1 MNFLNVR
8 NFGAARTAFL
18 GNHGRGD
25 RFLLWHCLHYWR
37 ASPKFPIP
45 IHNLPTMNVRLT
57 KEQKIKV
64 LNSADIYA
72 IMQQVM
78 LRENKIRRNQEHF
91 WVVGLNNNNKI
102 LFVELI
108 GLGASNR
115 VNADPPDVFRMAI
128 YKLASKL
135 ILVHNHP
142 SGSHEVTD
150 ADLNFTDHMLKVG
163 KLIHVE
169 VLDHLV
175 ITETSYTSFEDRGIM
190 NQLRKSGFYEVTGP
204 EKKELEA
211 FKLETE
217 RKRAKK
223 EGLKEVA
230 RNMKAKGYDEA
241 IIKELTG
248 LSKKE
253 IGGI

>member
-1 MNFLNVR
+1 
-8 NFGAARTAFL
+8 
-18 GNHGRGD
+18 
-25 RFLLWHCLHYWR
+25 
-37 ASPKFPIP
+37 
-45 IHNLPTMNVRLT
+45 MNVRLT
-57 KEQKIKV
+57 KDQKIQV

-72 IMQQVM
+72 IMQQVL

-91 WVVGLNNNNKI
+91 WVVGLNHNNKI

-142 SGSHEVTD
+142 SGTHEVTD
-150 ADLNFTDHMLKVG
+150 ADITFTDHMLKVG
-163 KLIHVE
+163 KLIKVE

-175 ITETSYTSFEDRGIM
+175 ITETHYTSFADQGVMDEL
-190 NQLRKSGFYEVTGP
+190 QKSGLFEIMGP
-204 EKKELEA
+204 EKQELEQ
-211 FKLETE
+211 FKIDTE
-217 RKRAKK
+217 KKRAVKEERLKVAKSLKASGMSDEDIKK
-223 EGLKEVA
+223 HTGLGLKV
-230 RNMKAKGYDEA
+230 
-241 IIKELTG
+241 
-248 LSKKE
+248 

>member
-1 MNFLNVR
+1 
-8 NFGAARTAFL
+8 
-18 GNHGRGD
+18 
-25 RFLLWHCLHYWR
+25 
-37 ASPKFPIP
+37 
-45 IHNLPTMNVRLT
+45 MNVRLT

-72 IMQQVM
+72 IMQQVL

-91 WVVGLNNNNKI
+91 WVVGLNHNNKI

-150 ADLNFTDHMLKVG
+150 ADITFTDHMLKAG
-163 KLIHVE
+163 KLIKVE

-175 ITETSYTSFEDRGIM
+175 ITETHYTSFADQGVMDELLKNGLFEIM
-190 NQLRKSGFYEVTGP
+190 GP
-204 EKKELEA
+204 EKQELEQFKIDTEKKRAEKEKTISIAKELILQNVDIEII
-211 FKLETE
+211 
-217 RKRAKK
+217 KRA
-223 EGLKEVA
+223 
-230 RNMKAKGYDEA
+230 
-241 IIKELTG
+241 TG
-248 LSKKE
+248 LNDSQIMKLKNKE
-253 IGGI
+253 

>member
-1 MNFLNVR
+1 
-8 NFGAARTAFL
+8 
-18 GNHGRGD
+18 
-25 RFLLWHCLHYWR
+25 
-37 ASPKFPIP
+37 
-45 IHNLPTMNVRLT
+45 MNVRLT
-57 KEQKIKV
+57 KEQKIQV

-72 IMQQVM
+72 IMQQVL

-91 WVVGLNNNNKI
+91 WVVGLNHNNKI

-150 ADLNFTDHMLKVG
+150 ADITFTDHMLKVG
-163 KLIHVE
+163 KLIKVE

-175 ITETSYTSFEDRGIM
+175 ITETNYTSFTDQGVMDEL
-190 NQLRKSGFYEVTGP
+190 QKSGLFEIMGP
-204 EKKELEA
+204 EKQELEQ
-211 FKLETE
+211 FKIETE
-217 RKRAKK
+217 KKRARKEELLKVAKK
-223 EGLKEVA
+223 MKGEGLTDDV
-230 RNMKAKGYDEA
+230 
-241 IIKELTG
+241 IKKVTG
-248 LSKKE
+248 LSLKT

>member
-1 MNFLNVR
+1 
-8 NFGAARTAFL
+8 
-18 GNHGRGD
+18 
-25 RFLLWHCLHYWR
+25 
-37 ASPKFPIP
+37 
-45 IHNLPTMNVRLT
+45 MNVRLT
-57 KEQKIKV
+57 KDQKIQV

-72 IMQQVM
+72 IMQQVL

-91 WVVGLNNNNKI
+91 WVVGLNHNNKI

-108 GLGASNR
+108 GLGASNH

-142 SGSHEVTD
+142 CGSHEVTD
-150 ADLNFTDHMLKVG
+150 ADITFTDHMLKVG
-163 KLIHVE
+163 KLIKVE

-175 ITETSYTSFEDRGIM
+175 ITETHYTSFADQGVMDE
-190 NQLRKSGFYEVTGP
+190 LKKSGLFEIMGP
-204 EKKELEA
+204 EKQELEQ
-211 FKLETE
+211 FKIETE
-217 RKRAKK
+217 KKRARKEELLKVAKK
-223 EGLKEVA
+223 MKGEGLTDEV
-230 RNMKAKGYDEA
+230 
-241 IIKELTG
+241 IKKVTG

>member
-1 MNFLNVR
+1 MALTIVISKIVKWGHTGTPKDYLVPQWAYFCFSR
-8 NFGAARTAFL
+8 G
-18 GNHGRGD
+18 HG
-25 RFLLWHCLHYWR
+25 L
-37 ASPKFPIP
+37 PFPDP
-45 IHNLPTMNVRLT
+45 NYKTPTMNVRLT

-64 LNSADIYA
+64 LNSVDIYA
-72 IMQQVM
+72 IMQQVL

-91 WVVGLNNNNKI
+91 WVVGLNHNNKI

-150 ADLNFTDHMLKVG
+150 ADITFTDHMLKVG
-163 KLIHVE
+163 KLIKVE

-175 ITETSYTSFEDRGIM
+175 ITETNYTSFADQGVMDEL
-190 NQLRKSGFYEVTGP
+190 QKSGLFEIMGP
-204 EKKELEA
+204 EKQELEQ
-211 FKLETE
+211 FKIDTE
-217 RKRAKK
+217 KKRAEKEKALDIAKK
-223 EGLKEVA
+223 LKAQGVNNE
-230 RNMKAKGYDEA
+230 
-241 IIKELTG
+241 IIKKATG
-248 LSKKE
+248 LSLKE

>member
-1 MNFLNVR
+1 MYETLGQR
-8 NFGAARTAFL
+8 ALLFL
-18 GNHGRGD
+18 GNHGQAH
-25 RFLLWHCLHYWR
+25 RFLLWRHLHYWR

-45 IHNLPTMNVRLT
+45 THNLPTMNVRLT

-72 IMQQVM
+72 IMQQVL

-91 WVVGLNNNNKI
+91 WVVGLNQNNKI

-190 NQLRKSGFYEVTGP
+190 NQLRKSGFFEITGP
-204 EKKELEA
+204 EKKELEE
-211 FKLETE
+211 FKIETE
-217 RKRAKK
+217 KKRAEKEKALDIAKK
-223 EGLKEVA
+223 MKED
-230 RNMKAKGYDEA
+230 GIDLDT
-241 IIKELTG
+241 IKKYTG

>member
-1 MNFLNVR
+1 
-8 NFGAARTAFL
+8 
-18 GNHGRGD
+18 
-25 RFLLWHCLHYWR
+25 
-37 ASPKFPIP
+37 
-45 IHNLPTMNVRLT
+45 MNVRLT

-72 IMQQVM
+72 IMQQVL

-91 WVVGLNNNNKI
+91 WVVGLNHNNKI

-150 ADLNFTDHMLKVG
+150 ADITFTDHMLKVG
-163 KLIHVE
+163 KLIKVE

-175 ITETSYTSFEDRGIM
+175 ITETNYTSFADQGVMDEL
-190 NQLRKSGFYEVTGP
+190 QKSGLFEIMGP
-204 EKKELEA
+204 EKQELEQ
-211 FKLETE
+211 FKIDTE
-217 RKRAKK
+217 KKRAEKEKAISIAKK
-223 EGLKEVA
+223 MKSDGLD
-230 RNMKAKGYDEA
+230 DET
-241 IIKELTG
+241 IKKYTG
-248 LSKKE
+248 LSLKV

>member
-1 MNFLNVR
+1 
-8 NFGAARTAFL
+8 
-18 GNHGRGD
+18 
-25 RFLLWHCLHYWR
+25 
-37 ASPKFPIP
+37 
-45 IHNLPTMNVRLT
+45 MNVRLT
-57 KEQKIKV
+57 QEQKIKV

-72 IMQQVM
+72 IMQQVL

-91 WVVGLNNNNKI
+91 WVVGLNHNNKI

-128 YKLASKL
+128 YKLAGKL

-150 ADLNFTDHMLKVG
+150 ADITFTDHMLKAG
-163 KLIHVE
+163 KLIKVE

-175 ITETSYTSFEDRGIM
+175 ITETNYTSFADQGVMDEMKKNGLFEIM
-190 NQLRKSGFYEVTGP
+190 GP
-204 EKKELEA
+204 ERQELEQ
-211 FKLETE
+211 FKIDTE
-217 RKRAKK
+217 KKRAEKEKAISIAKSLKASGMSDADIKK
-223 EGLKEVA
+223 H
-230 RNMKAKGYDEA
+230 
-241 IIKELTG
+241 TG
-248 LSKKE
+248 LSLKV

>member
-1 MNFLNVR
+1 
-8 NFGAARTAFL
+8 
-18 GNHGRGD
+18 
-25 RFLLWHCLHYWR
+25 
-37 ASPKFPIP
+37 
-45 IHNLPTMNVRLT
+45 MNVRLT

-64 LNSADIYA
+64 LNSVDIYA
-72 IMQQVM
+72 IMQQVL

-91 WVVGLNNNNKI
+91 WVVGLNHNNKI

-142 SGSHEVTD
+142 SGTHEVTD
-150 ADLNFTDHMLKVG
+150 ADITFTDHMLKVG
-163 KLIHVE
+163 KLIKVE

-175 ITETSYTSFEDRGIM
+175 ITETNYTSFADQGVMDEL
-190 NQLRKSGFYEVTGP
+190 QKSGLFEIMGP
-204 EKKELEA
+204 EKQELEQ
-211 FKLETE
+211 FKIDTE
-217 RKRAKK
+217 KKRARKEELQK
-223 EGLKEVA
+223 VAQRMKGEGLTDEV
-230 RNMKAKGYDEA
+230 
-241 IIKELTG
+241 IKKVTG
-248 LSKKE
+248 LSLKE

>member
-1 MNFLNVR
+1 
-8 NFGAARTAFL
+8 
-18 GNHGRGD
+18 
-25 RFLLWHCLHYWR
+25 
-37 ASPKFPIP
+37 
-45 IHNLPTMNVRLT
+45 MNVRLT
-57 KEQKIKV
+57 QEQKIKV

-72 IMQQVM
+72 IMQQVL

-91 WVVGLNNNNKI
+91 WVVGLNHNNKI

-142 SGSHEVTD
+142 SGTHEATE
-150 ADLNFTDHMLKVG
+150 ADLTFTDHMLKVG
-163 KLIHVE
+163 KLIKVE

-175 ITETSYTSFEDRGIM
+175 ITETNYTSFADQGVMDEL
-190 NQLRKSGFYEVTGP
+190 QKSGLFEIMGP
-204 EKKELEA
+204 EKQELVKMDTEKE
-211 FKLETE
+211 
-217 RKRAKK
+217 RAEKEKAISIAKSLKASGMSDADIKK
-223 EGLKEVA
+223 H
-230 RNMKAKGYDEA
+230 
-241 IIKELTG
+241 TG
-248 LSKKE
+248 LGLKE

>member
-1 MNFLNVR
+1 
-8 NFGAARTAFL
+8 
-18 GNHGRGD
+18 
-25 RFLLWHCLHYWR
+25 
-37 ASPKFPIP
+37 
-45 IHNLPTMNVRLT
+45 MNVRLT
-57 KEQKIKV
+57 KDQKIQV

-72 IMQQVM
+72 IMQQVL

-91 WVVGLNNNNKI
+91 WVVGLNHNNKI

-142 SGSHEVTD
+142 SGTHEVTD
-150 ADLNFTDHMLKVG
+150 ADITFTDHMLKVG
-163 KLIHVE
+163 KLIKVE

-175 ITETSYTSFEDRGIM
+175 ITETHYTSFADQGVMEELKKNGLFEIM
-190 NQLRKSGFYEVTGP
+190 GP
-204 EKKELEA
+204 EKQELEQ
-211 FKLETE
+211 FKIDTE
-217 RKRAKK
+217 KKRARKEELLKVAKK
-223 EGLKEVA
+223 MKGEGLTDEV
-230 RNMKAKGYDEA
+230 
-241 IIKELTG
+241 IKKVTG
-248 LSKKE
+248 LSLKE

>member
-1 MNFLNVR
+1 
-8 NFGAARTAFL
+8 
-18 GNHGRGD
+18 
-25 RFLLWHCLHYWR
+25 
-37 ASPKFPIP
+37 
-45 IHNLPTMNVRLT
+45 MNVRLT
-57 KEQKIKV
+57 QEQKIKV

-72 IMQQVM
+72 IMQQVL

-91 WVVGLNNNNKI
+91 WVVGLNHNNKI

-142 SGSHEVTD
+142 SGTHEATE
-150 ADLNFTDHMLKVG
+150 ADLTFTDHMLKVG
-163 KLIHVE
+163 KLIKVE

-175 ITETSYTSFEDRGIM
+175 ITETNYTSFADQGVMDEL
-190 NQLRKSGFYEVTGP
+190 QKSGLFEIMGP
-204 EKKELEA
+204 EKQELEQV
-211 FKLETE
+211 KMDTE
-217 RKRAKK
+217 KERAEKEKAISIAKSLKASGMSDADIKK
-223 EGLKEVA
+223 H
-230 RNMKAKGYDEA
+230 
-241 IIKELTG
+241 TG
-248 LSKKE
+248 LGLKE

>member
-1 MNFLNVR
+1 MDYL
-8 NFGAARTAFL
+8 
-18 GNHGRGD
+18 
-25 RFLLWHCLHYWR
+25 
-37 ASPKFPIP
+37 SPTQ
-45 IHNLPTMNVRLT
+45 NLQTPTMNVRLT

-72 IMQQVM
+72 IMQQVL

-91 WVVGLNNNNKI
+91 WVVGLNHNNKI

-150 ADLNFTDHMLKVG
+150 ADITFTDHMLKVG
-163 KLIHVE
+163 KLIKVE

-175 ITETSYTSFEDRGIM
+175 ITETNYTSFADQGVMDE
-190 NQLRKSGFYEVTGP
+190 LKKSGLFEIMGP
-204 EKKELEA
+204 EKQELEQ
-211 FKLETE
+211 FKIDTE
-217 RKRAKK
+217 KKRARKEELLK
-223 EGLKEVA
+223 VAKRMKGEGLTDDV
-230 RNMKAKGYDEA
+230 
-241 IIKELTG
+241 IKKVTG
-248 LSKKE
+248 LSLKA
-253 IGGI
+253 IGGIWLVFP